1 MDNNYE
7 NIVPWNGAND
17 TGRDVRLKLQRNFSK
32 IGINFQELEGKFTT
46 VDELFDLIEQELEK
60 KLSKTENDWA
70 AGIITFLK
78 GLIAEELIQANNG
91 LVVRKTE
98 VVEPMLMSLLSEEF
112 EEGIVEENE
121 DVFVEEMRTAT
132 GGAATLGELDN
143 VDDEA
148 DSVSDTD
155 DILVRLAGT
164 SEWTINTALFSQVSQ
179 LMSKVFP
186 FTMTLSGGG
195 TYEKGSS
202 QTINISWTYDRDIE
216 SQSINNESLLIGIRA
231 KQYANV
237 ATDTTYTLKAIQGE
251 IGRAHV

>member
-98 VVEPMLMSLLSEEF
+98 VVDLYYQKS
-112 EEGIVEENE
+112 
-121 DVFVEEMRTAT
+121 
-132 GGAATLGELDN
+132 
-143 VDDEA
+143 
-148 DSVSDTD
+148 
-155 DILVRLAGT
+155 
-164 SEWTINTALFSQVSQ
+164 
-179 LMSKVFP
+179 SKKV
-186 FTMTLSGGG
+186 L
-195 TYEKGSS
+195 
-202 QTINISWTYDRDIE
+202 
-216 SQSINNESLLIGIRA
+216 
-231 KQYANV
+231 
-237 ATDTTYTLKAIQGE
+237 
-251 IGRAHV
+251 